1 MSRRYSRRRYSRRN
15 QMDELGCIVNLFVL
29 PIGIATAL
37 LFSKDSGKKKIGR
50 CMVVCMAAFCFMI
63 SIGASG
69 EASIVVVGIIIGI
82 MIVLSSVNS
91 SKNSNLQESVARET
105 TSQNTNV
112 SLESNRKDN
121 LDNAEKKVNYQK
133 SIQENSTDEK
143 ELSKNKSV
151 IQGNYPPDT
160 IFDENLVL
168 LETNG
173 KRVYQKISSKKE
185 ATVFTE
191 FEHTEKNIKNDDSM
205 ISASLPRVYYSSV
218 LDAVHKNHV
227 PESYCKIMI
236 EQIRNTNV
244 KECPGIAWKDSER
257 FYILPL
263 IVGYPIYSWPTDQ
276 VYDIERLK
284 IENVNSEQTYLDLID
299 QPIADEYE
307 GLMPEYFMGD
317 VGVDTERYVLSNGVE
332 VTYAS
337 GKVLKE
343 MLCLKK

>member
-1 MSRRYSRRRYSRRN
+1 
-15 QMDELGCIVNLFVL
+15 MDELGCIVNMFVL

-37 LFSKDSGKKKIGR
+37 LFSKDPGRKKIGW
-50 CMVVCMAAFCFMI
+50 CMVLCMAVFGFMV
-63 SIGASG
+63 SIGSSG
-69 EASIVVVGIIIGI
+69 ETSIVVVGIIIGI
-82 MIVLSSVNS
+82 MIVSSSVNS
-91 SKNSNLQESVARET
+91 SQNSNLQKSVSKET

-112 SLESNRKDN
+112 SLESNRKNN

-151 IQGNYPPDT
+151 IQGNYPSDT

-227 PESYCKIMI
+227 PESYCKIII

-276 VYDIERLK
+276 VYDI
-284 IENVNSEQTYLDLID
+284 
-299 QPIADEYE
+299 
-307 GLMPEYFMGD
+307 
-317 VGVDTERYVLSNGVE
+317 
-332 VTYAS
+332 
-337 GKVLKE
+337 
-343 MLCLKK
+343 